1 MSSVSYYI
9 FKNFSGKAPSIQS
22 ISPSGSQP
30 LSFISNIA
38 IRRCTAFL
46 YIYAI
51 PLVCLAPYRS
61 TCLQGGKEVKFVNL
75 CPLWSFWL
83 IFFHHALLA
92 CVTFATHR
100 KQTNSSSSS
109 KRSSCSFWLR
119 FFSKL
124 KSLGISQSSI
134 IFLGLSWKKRAHIH
148 FQ

>member
-61 TCLQGGKEVKFVNL
+61 TC
-75 CPLWSFWL
+75 FWL